1 MKAVFAFV
9 LALTA
14 MVSTAQAADQ
24 IMICEGSG
32 YEARIDIAAP
42 GWFSKGGKPSIFQ
55 FHTLKKDGAF
65 LNTNVPNS
73 FPGDDRTC
81 FGGPEWNGNVVSF
94 ACDRVTGRNGW
105 TGSPNGRVQ
114 IFGNVEMVLAAN
126 GTVASIVNNNLK
138 LTLIING
145 VDRVLA
151 DSMTCSLQ

>member
-1 MKAVFAFV
+1 MKSVFAIA
-9 LALTA
+9 LAFTA
-14 MVSTAQAADQ
+14 MASTAKAADQ

-32 YEARIDIAAP
+32 YEARIDISAP

-55 FHTLKKDGAF
+55 FHELKKDGAYVY
-65 LNTNVPNS
+65 TNVPNS

-81 FGGPEWNGNVVSF
+81 FGGPEWNGNVVGF

-114 IFGNVEMVLAAN
+114 IFGSVEMTLTSK
-126 GTVASIVNNNLK
+126 GTVESIVSNNLK
-138 LTLIING
+138 LTLLING

-151 DSMTCSLQ
+151 DSMTCSLR